1 VAALAH
7 RRGRGDALSR
17 GIGAV
22 DTRYSPIPFPKR
34 TAAQNDAWI
43 DLGTS
48 EPPVKRTSTPAA
60 AAGTLL
66 VLAALPAIAHHGT
79 LISYDRDQ
87 QWTRDAVVTEFHYAN
102 PHPQLFFDVTDG
114 EGNVVHW
121 SAEMLPN
128 PAGLLRVGWTKV
140 RSLEALAPGKTV
152 KVTIA
157 PARAGGTV
165 GLLLKVVNLEG
176 AEVVSD
182 SVPYPQPANAPQP

>member
-1 VAALAH
+1 VVARAH
-7 RRGRGDALSR
+7 RRDRGNALSG

-22 DTRYSPIPFPKR
+22 DTRYSPIPFPNR
-34 TAAQNDAWI
+34 TAAQNDGRI

-48 EPPVKRTSTPAA
+48 EPPVKRMSAPAV

-66 VLAALPAIAHHGT
+66 ALATLPAVAHHGT

-102 PHPQLFFDVTDG
+102 PHPQLFFDVTD
-114 EGNVVHW
+114 EQGNVVHW

-140 RSLEALAPGKTV
+140 RSLDALAPGKTV

-165 GLLLKVVNLEG
+165 GLLLKVTNLEG
-176 AEVVSD
+176 AEIVSD
-182 SVPYPQPANAPQP
+182 SVPYPQPASAPQP